1 MNTNETEEKTYRVLS
16 IDAWR
21 EPEGGW
27 TWNQWYNAGTIP
39 DTCLNW
45 SNRKLFKWF
54 RDEGKLSSFSTGKI
68 ALEDDQYNLVIVNKN
83 TREPLFAIEYG
94 AGQ

>member
-1 MNTNETEEKTYRVLS
+1 MDKINILS

-27 TWNQWYNAGTIP
+27 TWNAWFRIGAIP
-39 DTCLNW
+39 VAEFAAIAD
-45 SNRKLFKWF
+45 SPRKLFRWF
-54 RDEGKLSSFSTGKI
+54 REAGMLGYASKGRV
-68 ALEDDQYNLVIVNKN
+68 ALEDDGYNVVIVNKS

-94 AGQ
+94 AHE